1 LHRVAAFGGNFACA
15 DSNDGLA
22 ALVQLS
28 SFSAVP
34 ALAVLVRASP
44 HCLPL
49 AGGVILFV
57 LGTAGL
63 GGYVQYGPFALA
75 GRFLLLFLVIAA
87 LFLSGRA
94 ALWNA
99 VLMLAGLLLIAL
111 GAIKDVLQFQGNA
124 FTDTNGA
131 ISWALTIFATFA
143 YGGLVAMLVW
153 RLIHILSDYRD
164 QLMLANAELERRS
177 QALA

>member
-1 LHRVAAFGGNFACA
+1 VSLPSVAI
-15 DSNDGLA
+15 SLA
-22 ALVQLS
+22 RMQTTGW
-28 SFSAVP
+28 
-34 ALAVLVRASP
+34 
-44 HCLPL
+44 LPL
-49 AGGVILFV
+49 FSYQVFLLSLLWLCWFGRRHIAYHWRVGVILFV

-99 VLMLAGLLLIAL
+99 VLMLACLLLIAL